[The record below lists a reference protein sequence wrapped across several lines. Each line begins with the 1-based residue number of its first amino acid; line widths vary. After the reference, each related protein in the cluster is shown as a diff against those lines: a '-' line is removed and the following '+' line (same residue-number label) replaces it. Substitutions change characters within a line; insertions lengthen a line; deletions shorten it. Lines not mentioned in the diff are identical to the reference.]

1 MGRSK
6 TTTTESNQM
15 PAFQQ
20 EFLQNT
26 LLPFATDI
34 SEQQFTPY
42 TGQMVAGVPTTTQN
56 AQQFYDVAGNIANMT
71 PQQYAAMTSANMN
84 PYQTQVIDAAVN
96 RMNRE
101 RAIARTG
108 EMADITQARAFG
120 NDRRAIY
127 EAERQAQYALGRD
140 QMIADLMA
148 QGYSQAQA
156 QTMAQLGQSQSAAQ
170 QAAAGYTQLGGLE
183 QATTQ
188 AELDA
193 LYQEF
198 LREQGLPYEQLGA
211 LATAASGIPA
221 GYGTTTGTSSKRPGL
236 IDYLTAGASAY
247 GAYKG

>member
-26 LLPFATDI
+26 LLPFATNI

-42 TGQMVAGVPTTTQN
+42 TGQMVAGVPTTTQT

-71 PQQYAAMTSANMN
+71 PQQYAAMTAANMN
-84 PYQTQVIDAAVN
+84 PYQSQVIDAAVN

-108 EMADITQARAFG
+108 EMADIAQAKAFG
-120 NDRRAIY
+120 NERRGVY
-127 EAERQAQYALGRD
+127 EAERQAAYEIGRD
-140 QMIADLMA
+140 QTIADLMA

-183 QATTQ
+183 QATAQ

-193 LYQEF
+193 AYEQF
-198 LREQGLPYEQLGA
+198 LREQELPYQQLGA
-211 LATAASGIPA
+211 LSTAAGGIPA
-221 GYGTTTGTSSKRPGL
+221 GYGTTSGTSSRRPG
-236 IDYLTAGASAY
+236 IFDYLTAAASF
-247 GAYKG
+247 GSGGRR

>member
-1 MGRSK
+1 MGRSR

-26 LLPFATDI
+26 LLPFATNI
-34 SEQQFTPY
+34 SQQQFTPY
-42 TGQMVAGVPTTTQN
+42 TGQLVAGVPTTTQT

-71 PQQYAAMTSANMN
+71 PQQYAAMTSANMS
-84 PYQTQVIDAAVN
+84 PYQTQVIDAAVA
-96 RMNRE
+96 RANRE
-101 RAIARTG
+101 RAKDLVR
-108 EMADITQARAFG
+108 EQADITAAGAFG

-127 EAERQAQYALGRD
+127 EAERQAEFQANRD
-140 QMIADLMA
+140 QMIADLLS

-156 QTMAQLGQSQSAAQ
+156 QTMAQLGQAQSAAQ

-183 QATTQ
+183 QATAQ

-193 LYQEF
+193 AYEQF
-198 LREQGLPYEQLGA
+198 MREQGMPYEQLGA

-221 GYGTTTGTSSKRPGL
+221 GYGTTSGTSSRRPGL
-236 IDYLTAGASAY
+236 FDYLTAAASF
-247 GAYKG
+247 GSGGGR